1 MIVAVIKIIVMVWM
15 EVTVMAILG
24 LQSIISI
31 HVMHV
36 QMTKEYHARI
46 VARLARW
53 SVTRVSSVSLFWGII
68 LTSNRYRIPNL

>member
-24 LQSIISI
+24 LQSVKNIP
-31 HVMHV
+31 VMHV
-36 QMTKEYHARI
+36 LMTKEYHAKI

-53 SVTRVSSVSLFWGII
+53 SVTRVSSVSLF
-68 LTSNRYRIPNL
+68 